1 LELFDSPLIALG
13 YLLLAK
19 SVLLL
24 PRALPRDMLFAILNI
39 SAVGYLF
46 SWGQSY
52 WLLGSYVLLVLLQY
66 TLTTR
71 RLLRVGS
78 GWIAIVFPVL
88 VLLSLK
94 YLPDQTYKALG
105 LSSAGGVGP
114 VFLGMVGL
122 SYMAFRL
129 SYASVE
135 IRNGVADRPN
145 AFQYLSYAFFL
156 PTLFVG
162 PISRLSA
169 FLDSYGGPKEPQQPW
184 LDSLVRLSV
193 GAVKFVFLANVFSQF
208 TFDSLL
214 MDGSTHHWYELVV
227 ACVGYYL
234 FLYFNFSGFCDV
246 AIGLAGLLGIRVDE
260 NFDNPFKSR
269 NVQDFWNRWHITLN
283 RYMRDIVFTPMSKS
297 LVRLVGARYLNY
309 VVAFSLFVIFILIG
323 IWHGRQEQF
332 LYFGLIHAFAV
343 SVTHGYGVLLKRR
356 LGPAGYKRYM
366 SNGLITASARVLTF
380 TYVSLSFLVFANS
393 PERIERIFSVL
404 YF

>member
-1 LELFDSPLIALG
+1 
-13 YLLLAK
+13 
-19 SVLLL
+19 
-24 PRALPRDMLFAILNI
+24 M
-39 SAVGYLF
+39 
-46 SWGQSY
+46 
-52 WLLGSYVLLVLLQY
+52 
-66 TLTTR
+66 
-71 RLLRVGS
+71 
-78 GWIAIVFPVL
+78 
-88 VLLSLK
+88 
-94 YLPDQTYKALG
+94 
-105 LSSAGGVGP
+105 
-114 VFLGMVGL
+114 
-122 SYMAFRL
+122 
-129 SYASVE
+129 
-135 IRNGVADRPN
+135 
-145 AFQYLSYAFFL
+145 
-156 PTLFVG
+156 
-162 PISRLSA
+162 
-169 FLDSYGGPKEPQQPW
+169 
-184 LDSLVRLSV
+184 
-193 GAVKFVFLANVFSQF
+193 
-208 TFDSLL
+208 
-214 MDGSTHHWYELVV
+214 
-227 ACVGYYL
+227 GYYL

>member
-1 LELFDSPLIALG
+1 MELFDSPLVALG
-13 YLLLAK
+13 YLVLAK
-19 SVLLL
+19 GVLLL
-24 PRALPRDMLFAILNI
+24 PGGLFRDLLFAVLNI

-46 SWGQSY
+46 AWGQGY

-66 TLTTR
+66 TLTTSK
-71 RLLRVGS
+71 LLNFAS
-78 GWIAIVFPVL
+78 GWIAIIFPVI
-88 VLLSLK
+88 VLLTLK
-94 YLPDQTYKALG
+94 YLPDQTYRALG
-105 LSSAGGVGP
+105 LSNAGGVGP

-135 IRNGVADRPN
+135 IRNGVTSRPN
-145 AFQYLSYAFFL
+145 ALQYLSYAFFL

-169 FLDSYGGPKEPQQPW
+169 FLSSYIEGTDDPQPW
-184 LDSLVRLSV
+184 LDSLVRLSL

-214 MDGSTHHWYELVV
+214 LDGSEHHWYELAV

-297 LVRLVGARYLNY
+297 LVRFVGARYLNY

-332 LYFGLIHAFAV
+332 LYFGLIHALAV
-343 SVTHGYGVLLKRR
+343 SLTHGYGVVLKRR
-356 LGPAGYKRYM
+356 LGPAGYKSYM
-366 SNGLITASARVLTF
+366 SNPFVTVLARVLTF
-380 TYVSLSFLVFANS
+380 TYVSISFLVFANS